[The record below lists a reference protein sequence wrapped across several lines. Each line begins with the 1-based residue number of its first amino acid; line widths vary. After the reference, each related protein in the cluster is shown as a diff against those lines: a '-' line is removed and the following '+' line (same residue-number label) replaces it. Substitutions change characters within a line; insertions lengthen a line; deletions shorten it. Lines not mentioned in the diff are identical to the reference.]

1 MQLIKAVLYNK
12 SVYYLSFRQPHSIWP
27 EMLRW
32 IGEHQR
38 VEETEGGGVPGG
50 EALRLHEDVRR
61 GHGGPS
67 QEKVPPHQLGEFLIQ
82 LF

>member
-1 MQLIKAVLYNK
+1 MHLMQGV
-12 SVYYLSFRQPHSIWP
+12 SFRNSIWP
-27 EMLRW
+27 KMLRG

-38 VEETEGGGVPGG
+38 AEEAEGGRVSGR